1 MRHVTIVSKIGC
13 LFRFTCNICNSKCS
27 AETLDR
33 EIPSCRKC
41 RSNVRFRW
49 AAQALSTELF
59 GRVLPMKEFP
69 RNRKIRGIGLSDW
82 GPIAK
87 ILAKRFDYE
96 NTFFHRAPRLD
107 IMNPPAGAGPY
118 DFILATEVLEH
129 VPPPVQQAFDN
140 LAGLLKPD
148 GFVVFSSPWESTG
161 DTHEHFPELSE
172 FEVMKFR
179 GDYVLVNRTRDCR
192 LEAFENLV
200 FHDGP
205 GSTLETRVFSKDGLL
220 ANCQAAGF
228 ETAMAENNPAH
239 GIVWDDWSR
248 GFVLRKKRS

>member
-1 MRHVTIVSKIGC
+1 MGS
-13 LFRFTCNICNSKCS
+13 LLRFTCNVCNSPCS
-27 AETLDR
+27 VETLDR

-49 AAQALSTELF
+49 AVQALSTGLF
-59 GRVLPMKEFP
+59 GRSLPLKEFP

-87 ILAKRFDYE
+87 PLAKRFDYK
-96 NTFFHRAPRLD
+96 NTFLHREPRLD

-118 DFILATEVLEH
+118 DFIIATEVLEH
-129 VPPPVQQAFDN
+129 VPPPVQNAFDN
-140 LAGLLKPD
+140 LADLLKPD

-161 DTHEHFPELSE
+161 DTHEHFPELFE
-172 FEVMKFR
+172 WEVMKFR
-179 GDYVLVNRTRDCR
+179 GDYALLNRTRDGR

-205 GSTLETRVFSKDGLL
+205 GETLEIRVFSKDGLL
-220 ANCQAAGF
+220 ANCKAAGF
-228 ETAMAENNPAH
+228 ESVMAENNPAH

-248 GFVLRKKRS
+248 GMILRKMKKNV